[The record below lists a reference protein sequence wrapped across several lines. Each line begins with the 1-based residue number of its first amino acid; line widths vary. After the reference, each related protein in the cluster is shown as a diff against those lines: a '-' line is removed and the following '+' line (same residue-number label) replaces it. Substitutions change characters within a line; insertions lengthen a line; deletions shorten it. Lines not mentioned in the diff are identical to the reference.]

1 MFNLSSL
8 ILYEL
13 FFSFLL
19 LVFKIYAVLEVLDV
33 LLFFD
38 CFQPEI
44 VLVSLDGVLHRESY
58 LWVVMTIT
66 SVLLN
71 ALTMV
76 REARQKLLTH

>member
-1 MFNLSSL
+1 MFDLSSL
-8 ILYEL
+8 ILNEL

-44 VLVSLDGVLHRESY
+44 ILVSLEGVLHRESY
-58 LWVVMTIT
+58 LGVVMTIT

>member
-1 MFNLSSL
+1 MFDLSSL

-58 LWVVMTIT
+58 LGVVMTIT

>member
-1 MFNLSSL
+1 MFDLSSL
-8 ILYEL
+8 ILNEL

-58 LWVVMTIT
+58 LGVVMTIT